1 MNGSQRP
8 VQSLQ
13 HPGGVGK
20 GEYNQVYLQQF
31 SVEYEYPV
39 VFTDGLFDV
48 ENPIF
53 AATLSRREPE
63 RRHRFIVY
71 IDSNVATSWPGLIE
85 QILTYA
91 DAHSRVIELVAP
103 PQLMPGGEEAK
114 NSPELVAQVLRA
126 LHSLSI
132 DRQSFLVAI
141 GGGAFLDLLGYVAAT
156 THRGLRHIR
165 VPTTVLAQNDSGVGV
180 KNGINAFGVKNFIG
194 CFTPPFAV
202 LNDMAFL
209 RTLSQRDRISG
220 LAEAVKVALIRD
232 ATFFAWLEDHAL
244 LLRQGDRTTTAQMIR
259 RCAELHLRQ
268 IAFGGDPFEAGNVRP
283 LDYGHWAAHKLE
295 ALSQHDL
302 RHGEAVA
309 IGLALDTRYSVQVGL
324 LPLGDEERVVNV
336 LHTLGFSLWHEALE
350 LRTETGAWKLLD
362 GLKEFQ
368 EHMGGELTIT
378 LLREI
383 GSGEEVH
390 QMEPEEILLALA
402 WLRQR
407 EPRP

>member
-1 MNGSQRP
+1 
-8 VQSLQ
+8 
-13 HPGGVGK
+13 
-20 GEYNQVYLQQF
+20 
-31 SVEYEYPV
+31 
-39 VFTDGLFDV
+39 
-48 ENPIF
+48 
-53 AATLSRREPE
+53 
-63 RRHRFIVY
+63 
-71 IDSNVATSWPGLIE
+71 
-85 QILTYA
+85 
-91 DAHSRVIELVAP
+91 
-103 PQLMPGGEEAK
+103 MPGGEEAK
-114 NSPELVAQVLRA
+114 NSPELVAQVHRA

-194 CFTPPFAV
+194 CFKPPFAV

-232 ATFFAWLEDHAL
+232 ASFFDWLEDHAL

-324 LPLGDEERVVNV
+324 LPPGDDERVVNV

-350 LRTETGAWKLLD
+350 LRTETGTWKLLD

-402 WLRQR
+402 WLRQG